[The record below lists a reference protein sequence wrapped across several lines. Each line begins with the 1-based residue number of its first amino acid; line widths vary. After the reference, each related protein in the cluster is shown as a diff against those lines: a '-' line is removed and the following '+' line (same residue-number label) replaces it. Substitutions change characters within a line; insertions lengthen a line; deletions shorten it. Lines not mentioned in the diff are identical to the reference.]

1 VWTLRSYLGNIG
13 IWHLFE
19 GKMAKRRPIK
29 RLLGKYEPGSGKAQV
44 VKSPSQLSHILFVA
58 SRGVL
63 GRRNVSI
70 IWMLF
75 GTGMRINEVAQL
87 KVSDVYY
94 PSGELKTAFII
105 PGTYT
110 KTGKPRPAYI
120 KVKQQREALG
130 LWQKQRIAEGA
141 MLSGDGRYGGL
152 GGNSPLFLSKKG
164 AWRKFA
170 FNTKKYKT
178 INGIKETMVCASLE
192 NTVRD
197 IIKSS
202 GVQGGSSHSGRRSIA
217 TKMDR
222 KGYDLK
228 LIQKILGHED
238 EGMTLEY
245 IDPDMD
251 RIDAAYK
258 NLWQGVKLPDF
269 NNDIALNVKT

>member
-1 VWTLRSYLGNIG
+1 
-13 IWHLFE
+13 
-19 GKMAKRRPIK
+19 MANRRPVQ
-29 RLLGKYEPGSGKAQV
+29 RLLGSYEPGSGKAQV
-44 VKSPSQLSHILFVA
+44 VDSPSQLSHILFVA
-58 SRGVL
+58 SKGEL

-70 IWMLF
+70 LWMLF

-87 KVSDVYY
+87 KVSDTYY
-94 PSGELKTAFII
+94 PSGELKAAFII

-120 KVKQQREALG
+120 KVKQQREALD
-130 LWQKQRIAEGA
+130 LWQKQRIAETA
-141 MLSGDGRYGGL
+141 MLSEDGSYGGL
-152 GGNSPLFLSKKG
+152 DGSSPLFLSKKG
-164 AWRKFA
+164 AWRNFS
-170 FNTKKYKT
+170 FNSKKYMT
-178 INGIKETMVCASLE
+178 IGGIKETMVCASLE

-197 IIKSS
+197 IIKSA

-238 EGMTLEY
+238 EEMTLEY

-269 NNDIALNVKT
+269 KKDIALNLKKIRNI

>member
-1 VWTLRSYLGNIG
+1 
-13 IWHLFE
+13 
-19 GKMAKRRPIK
+19 MANRRPVK
-29 RLLGKYEPGSGKAQV
+29 RLLDKYEPGSGKAQV
-44 VKSPSQLSHILFVA
+44 VNSPSQLSHILFVA
-58 SRGVL
+58 SKGEL

-70 IWMLF
+70 LWMLF

-87 KVSDVYY
+87 KVSDAYY
-94 PSGELKTAFII
+94 PSGELKTTFII

-120 KVKQQREALG
+120 KVKQQREALE

-141 MLSGDGRYGGL
+141 MLSEDSLYGGL
-152 GGNSPLFLSKKG
+152 DGDSPLFLSKKG

-178 INGIKETMVCASLE
+178 IGGTKETMVCASLE

-217 TKMDR
+217 TNMDS

-238 EGMTLEY
+238 EEMTLEY

-251 RIDAAYK
+251 CINAAYK
-258 NLWQGVKLPDF
+258 NLWKGVKLPDF
-269 NNDIALNVKT
+269 NNHIALNEKT